1 MRYEVFEIPAKAKAP
16 LRVAAYCRVSTP
28 SEEQQN
34 SLETQVQYYAETIS
48 GHIGW
53 TLAGIYAEQTSGTR
67 FDTREAFNRM
77 IMDCRK
83 GKIDYIITKSVS
95 RFGRNTLPFM
105 QGIEELLQRGIPVH
119 FELEGLN
126 SSDWR
131 MKKIITAAAAVAQR
145 ESESKSADIKWGIR
159 HSFQEGHVKLNY
171 SQFLG
176 YTKDANGKLVVVEGE
191 AEVVRLIYDLYLKGY
206 GCRKIKTHLETN
218 GIKTATGKI
227 VWSTSTI
234 DRILSNEKY
243 IGTVLSQKTFVEN
256 CLTHKQMQN
265 TGQFSKYVIEG
276 NHEAIISKEVFEE
289 VQQRKQGVP
298 VR

>member
-1 MRYEVFEIPAKAKAP
+1 MKYEVFEIPAKAKTP

-28 SEEQQN
+28 SEEQQR
-34 SLETQVQYYAETIS
+34 SLEAQTQYYTESIT
-48 GHIGW
+48 GHNGW

-77 IMDCRK
+77 MKDCRK

-119 FELEGLN
+119 FELEGLS

-159 HSFQEGHVKLNY
+159 RSFQEGHVNLNY

-176 YTKDANGKLVVVEGE
+176 YTKDENGRLVILKGE
-191 AEVVRLIYDLYLKGY
+191 AEVVWLIYDLYLKGY
-206 GCRKIKTHLETN
+206 GCRKIKTHLEAS
-218 GIKTATGKI
+218 GIKTATGKS

-243 IGTVLSQKTFVEN
+243 IGTVLLQKTLVEN
-256 CLTHKQMQN
+256 CLTHRQTQN
-265 TGQFSKYVIEG
+265 TGQLPKYMIED
-276 NHEAIISKEVFEE
+276 NHEPIISKGVFAE
-289 VQQRKQGVP
+289 VQRKKQGGSIA
-298 VR
+298 